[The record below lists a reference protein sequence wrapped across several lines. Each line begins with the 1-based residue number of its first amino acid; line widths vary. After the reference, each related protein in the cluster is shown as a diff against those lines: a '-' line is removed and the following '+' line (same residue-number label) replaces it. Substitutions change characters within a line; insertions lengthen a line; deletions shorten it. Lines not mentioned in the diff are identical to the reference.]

1 MIDGVGGLLKNIP
14 EILVVD
20 DSPEVL
26 SICKSI
32 MNNAGYAVA
41 LAANGVD
48 AIYLAQENPKFK
60 LVFLDL
66 NLPDMSGFKILDE
79 YKNLDNRDDLTICI
93 LSSDKK
99 KESVVKS
106 LSMGATD
113 YLLKPIKKSLILEKV
128 KSVIGDPSEKL
139 IATLDVSCKATLI
152 GEAILPDIKITEV
165 SELGLEF
172 MTSAKLLEAQ
182 KYEIISSPLQMTL
195 GGSESFKFKVKKCR
209 RRSSGHFTCM
219 GYWLEISDWEKE
231 MIASLSYGGARAA
244 S

>member
-66 NLPDMSGFKILDE
+66 NLPDMSD
-79 YKNLDNRDDLTICI
+79 
-93 LSSDKK
+93 S
-99 KESVVKS
+99 
-106 LSMGATD
+106 
-113 YLLKPIKKSLILEKV
+113 
-128 KSVIGDPSEKL
+128 
-139 IATLDVSCKATLI
+139 
-152 GEAILPDIKITEV
+152 
-165 SELGLEF
+165 
-172 MTSAKLLEAQ
+172 
-182 KYEIISSPLQMTL
+182 
-195 GGSESFKFKVKKCR
+195 KF
-209 RRSSGHFTCM
+209 
-219 GYWLEISDWEKE
+219 
-231 MIASLSYGGARAA
+231 
-244 S
+244 